1 MIAQIQGSHFGMG
14 LALVGLGALGC
25 HSAPQEGAEKAAPI
39 AAAAADVALL
49 RVEQQNV
56 AQWTAVTGTLIAE
69 TRTQLSAN
77 AAGRVTTTH
86 VERGQSV
93 AEGDILVTLDARA
106 AKHGAIEAR
115 ANLRNLQAQRTTSTR
130 DCERYE
136 ALHKKQAISDQEHQR
151 MMAQCRELD
160 AQFEAAEARAAEA
173 ARTLSDG
180 TVRAPFAGVVSERS
194 VQVGDYVQPSSP
206 VVTLLKP
213 DPLRL
218 RCAVPE
224 SQAAFVQTGHKVA
237 FEVAAYPGRHF
248 DAEVKFV
255 SGEVREASRDIVFE
269 ASATNESHA
278 LLPGMFVTGRLFAAA
293 HPACAVP
300 LSSIVT
306 EGDRSFVFRAD
317 KGRLVKHVVRVGDV
331 LDLPAGEHG
340 PRIAIE
346 EGLAAGDQVAA
357 TISASLHDGQPL
369 ARQD

>member
-1 MIAQIQGSHFGMG
+1 MSAHIQWSRISRGFC
-14 LALVGLGALGC
+14 LLGAGALAC
-25 HSAPQEGAEKAAPI
+25 HQSVKDEAPNDVPI
-39 AAAAADVALL
+39 VAAAADVSML

-56 AQWTAVTGTLIAE
+56 SQWTAVTGTLIAE

-77 AAGRVTTTH
+77 AAGRVLATH

-106 AKHGAIEAR
+106 AKHGAIEAK

-160 AQFEAAEARAAEA
+160 AQFEAAEARLAEA
-173 ARTLSDG
+173 SRTLSDG
-180 TVRAPFAGVVSERS
+180 TVRAPFAGVVSERA
-194 VQVGDYVQPSSP
+194 VQVGDYVRQDSP

-224 SQAAFVQTGHKVA
+224 SQAAFVKMGHKVA

-248 DAEVKFV
+248 DAEVRYV

-293 HPACAVP
+293 HTAFAVP
-300 LSSIVT
+300 VSSIVT

-331 LDLPAGEHG
+331 LDLPAGAHG

-346 EGLAAGDQVAA
+346 EGLGAGDQVAV
-357 TISASLHDGQPL
+357 TASGSMHDGQPL